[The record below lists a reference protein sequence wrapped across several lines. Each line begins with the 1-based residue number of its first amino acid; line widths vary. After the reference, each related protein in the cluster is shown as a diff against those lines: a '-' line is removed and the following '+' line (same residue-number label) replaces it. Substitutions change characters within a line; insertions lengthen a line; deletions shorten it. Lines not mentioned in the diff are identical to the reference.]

1 MNPTF
6 RQLLCVIALAY
17 SEYGQASLSF
27 HHVEIATHVHRV
39 QDWWCQTSLKDFTLK
54 ATCNEYESNM
64 QRIFL
69 KHDCCD
75 YRSRRGA
82 PKTRAPPL
90 TACPPFIRAVPQ
102 KTSGQLR
109 LAERGNAATTSPII
123 HALEED
129 ALE

>member
-6 RQLLCVIALAY
+6 RQLLSVCFLAI
-17 SEYGQASLSF
+17 GIWGVQFCSF
-27 HHVEIATHVHRV
+27 TTNVHRV
-39 QDWWCQTSLKDFTLK
+39 QDWWFQTSLKDFTQT
-54 ATCNEYESNM
+54 ATCNENESNM

-69 KHDCCD
+69 KHDCGD

-82 PKTRAPPL
+82 PKTRAPPS

-123 HALEED
+123 HALEEG
-129 ALE
+129 ALV